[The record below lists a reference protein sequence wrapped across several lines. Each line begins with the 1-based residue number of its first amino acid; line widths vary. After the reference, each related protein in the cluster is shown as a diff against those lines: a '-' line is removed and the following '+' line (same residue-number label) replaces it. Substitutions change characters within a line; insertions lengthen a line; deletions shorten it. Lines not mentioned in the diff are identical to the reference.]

1 MAEAAAAPTMDDQT
15 KTPDLAKLKRY
26 FSEFVQL
33 SADAR
38 TESLIDCDYY
48 DSKQWTSAEKL
59 ALAQRGQPDLV
70 FNRIKPAINGIVG
83 VVERGKSDPRAWP
96 NTPNDEDTADVATDV
111 LRYVATYNRW
121 DKTKADCF
129 LDMLVPGTMGAL
141 IGVDADK
148 QITVDQVRWEE
159 FFYDP
164 RSRRRDFK
172 DARYLGIAKWMY
184 ADALGAMYPE
194 KREDIEAS
202 LSNGI
207 LGLAPDQSFQDR
219 PNSTATTWI
228 DRRSRRL
235 MVVEL
240 YYREGGEWQRCVF
253 TGSDILDS
261 GPSPYLDHK
270 GKPHCPIEAQS
281 AYVTKDNERYGASRD
296 MRGPQDEINKRRS
309 KALHVLSTRQ
319 VEVIDAM
326 ALDTDIEVAR
336 KEAAKPDGVL
346 PPGYRFADNRVA
358 MAGHIE
364 LLAEAKAE
372 IERMGPNPAVLGRDA
387 NDSSGRALLARQQ
400 AGLVELANLY
410 AQLDD
415 WELRVFRQ
423 CWARAKQY
431 WTAPMWIRVTDD
443 EDAPKFVGINQP
455 RGEPLL
461 HPPTTED
468 GQPHPNALQP
478 MLDAKTGQQAE
489 GQPLYHPDQMLGQDG
504 QLQPHPDAGKPVLG
518 YKNQLGEMDVDISID
533 TVQDTGTVAQEQFSD
548 LMQMIGSNPMW
559 AQQVP
564 LDVLIQLSS
573 IPHKRQLRDKIK
585 GAAAK
590 IADAQA
596 QAQQLNDAK
605 TAADIKERNSKA
617 ELNTAQAQAVPVSAA
632 ARLHDAHAA
641 PMLHGLEAG
650 MAGSE
655 PLPPPPGGPSGQ
667 TGAPGFSPA
676 S

>member
-1 MAEAAAAPTMDDQT
+1 MNQAAAASPDKPDPDQT
-15 KTPDLAKLKRY
+15 QPANLAKLKRY
-26 FSEFVQL
+26 FTEARDITS
-33 SADAR
+33 DAR
-38 TESLIDCDYY
+38 AQSMIDADYY
-48 DSKQWTSAEKL
+48 DSKQWTPAEKE
-59 ALAQRGQPDLV
+59 ALAKRHQPDIV
-70 FNRIKPAINGIVG
+70 INRIKPAINGIVG

-96 NTPNDEDTADVATDV
+96 RTPNDEDGADVATDV
-111 LRYVATYNRW
+111 LRYICDYNRW
-121 DKTKADCF
+121 TKTKADCF
-129 LDMLVPGTMGAL
+129 LDMLVPGTMAAL
-141 IGVDADK
+141 VGVDGDK
-148 QITVDQVRWEE
+148 QVTVDQVRWEE

-164 RSRRRDFK
+164 RSRRRDYK
-172 DARYLGIAKWMY
+172 DARYLGVAKWMY
-184 ADALGAMYPE
+184 ADDVGTMYPE
-194 KREDIEAS
+194 KADAISSSVE
-202 LSNGI
+202 NGVPG
-207 LGLAPDQSFQDR
+207 LGPDLSFQDR
-219 PNSTATTWI
+219 PNATPTTWI
-228 DRRSRRL
+228 DKRTRRL

-240 YYREGGEWQRCVF
+240 YYREGGTWMRCVF
-253 TGSDILDS
+253 TGSDILDE

-270 GKPHCPIEAQS
+270 KKPHCPIEAQS
-281 AYVTKDNERYGASRD
+281 AYVTQQNERYGAARD

-309 KALHVLSTRQ
+309 KLLHLLSVSQ
-319 VEVIDAM
+319 
-326 ALDTDIEVAR
+326 IEVADPQAIDVAADVAR
-336 KEAAKPDGVL
+336 AEAARPDGVI
-346 PPGYRFADNRVA
+346 PFGWRRVPTSDMA
-358 MAGHIE
+358 MGQAQ
-364 LLAEAKAE
+364 LLAEAKSE

-415 WELRVFRQ
+415 WELRVLRQ

-443 EDAPKFVGINQP
+443 EDAPKFVGINMP

-461 HPPTTED
+461 HPPTTDD
-468 GQPHPNALQP
+468 GEPHPQALQP
-478 MLDAKTGQQAE
+478 MIDAKSGQQAE
-489 GQPLYHPDQMLGQDG
+489 GQPLYHPPTDETG
-504 QLQPHPDAGKPVLG
+504 QPHPKAGQPVLG
-518 YKNQLGEMDVDISID
+518 YKNQLGEMDVDITVD
-533 TVQDTGTVAQEQFSD
+533 TVQETGTVAQEQFSD
-548 LMQMIGSNPMW
+548 LMQMIGTNPMW

-573 IPHKRQLRDKIK
+573 IPHKRQLRDTIK
-585 GAAAK
+585 AAAAK
-590 IADAQA
+590 VASAQA
-596 QAQQLNDAK
+596 QAQQLTDAK
-605 TAADIKERNSKA
+605 TAADIKERTSKA